1 MHKQLLIELEI
12 LNTCD
17 SPYIVQ
23 HFGSFLAEHD
33 TQIGILMEYCEAGSL
48 DSLLGKM
55 KKKDMRC
62 SEHVLGR
69 IASSVLKGLDYLH
82 QRRIIHRDIKPS
94 NIVVTRDGVIKLC
107 DFGVSGELIDSIAG
121 TFTGTSYY
129 MAVSAER
136 FCPEQTTLQLTLRFQ
151 PERIQGKQYSIKA
164 DVWSLGL
171 SLHEIA
177 HLRFPFPPEGESE
190 YVAPIEL
197 LSYIVTAPVPEMRD
211 DPDIGRMWSD
221 GIKDFMAQWCVQP
234 RLSFCEQVLISI

>member
-12 LNTCD
+12 LNLCD

-23 HFGSFLAEHD
+23 HFGSFLADRD

-48 DSLLGKM
+48 DNLLGKM

-107 DFGVSGELIDSIAG
+107 DFGVSGELIDSMAG

-129 MAVSAER
+129 MAVSYTFFCFEAECGR
-136 FCPEQTTLQLTLRFQ
+136 GGHLEMSRKMS
-151 PERIQGKQYSIKA
+151 QGSNGRW
-164 DVWSLGL
+164 WS
-171 SLHEIA
+171 
-177 HLRFPFPPEGESE
+177 PEG
-190 YVAPIEL
+190 
-197 LSYIVTAPVPEMRD
+197 
-211 DPDIGRMWSD
+211 
-221 GIKDFMAQWCVQP
+221 
-234 RLSFCEQVLISI
+234 

>member
-12 LNTCD
+12 LNLCD

-23 HFGSFLAEHD
+23 HFGSFLADRD

-48 DSLLGKM
+48 DNLLGKM

-107 DFGVSGELIDSIAG
+107 DFGVSGELIDSMAG

-129 MAVSAER
+129 MAVS
-136 FCPEQTTLQLTLRFQ
+136 LLR
-151 PERIQGKQYSIKA
+151 
-164 DVWSLGL
+164 
-171 SLHEIA
+171 
-177 HLRFPFPPEGESE
+177 
-190 YVAPIEL
+190 
-197 LSYIVTAPVPEMRD
+197 VTWQMY
-211 DPDIGRMWSD
+211 
-221 GIKDFMAQWCVQP
+221 
-234 RLSFCEQVLISI
+234 

>member
-12 LNTCD
+12 LNLCD

-23 HFGSFLAEHD
+23 HFGSFLADRD

-48 DSLLGKM
+48 DNLLGKM

-107 DFGVSGELIDSIAG
+107 DFGVSGELIDSMAG

-129 MAVSAER
+129 MAVSYTFVCFEAE
-136 FCPEQTTLQLTLRFQ
+136 C
-151 PERIQGKQYSIKA
+151 ERGGHLEMSRKMSQGSNGR
-164 DVWSLGL
+164 WL
-171 SLHEIA
+171 S
-177 HLRFPFPPEGESE
+177 PEG
-190 YVAPIEL
+190 
-197 LSYIVTAPVPEMRD
+197 
-211 DPDIGRMWSD
+211 
-221 GIKDFMAQWCVQP
+221 
-234 RLSFCEQVLISI
+234 